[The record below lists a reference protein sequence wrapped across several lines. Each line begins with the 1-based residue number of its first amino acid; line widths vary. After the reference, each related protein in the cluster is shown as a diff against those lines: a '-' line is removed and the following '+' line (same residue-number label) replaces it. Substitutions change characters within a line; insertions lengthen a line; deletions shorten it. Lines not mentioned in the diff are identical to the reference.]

1 MSPLPL
7 GHATSTFKMPLRI
20 GDAFTSTRVQVAS
33 SNRMLHVGIA
43 VYVNHVEAGAITFT
57 VLPVHSDAPVGRSLR
72 VICGNPLAF
81 QMRKVRFRE
90 VQCPVER
97 HRVRKSWD

>member
-7 GHATSTFKMPLRI
+7 GHAAKHIQNAASL

-57 VLPVHSDAPVGRSLR
+57 VLPVHSDPPVGRSLR